1 MKCSR
6 TRRCCAGGFIRGS
19 PSSRSRRAGRPIAE
33 KPLGAGGGWRPVAPA
48 QAALRSECEERDL
61 PPHDRRAVAARSVRK
76 QTDAGAA
83 PRRDVSCGAARGEEI
98 RFIGGQP
105 TFAGSRYAFARH
117 GQSGHEFSELL
128 PHLAGVSDELTFI
141 RSLHTEEI
149 NHAPAQLFLHTG
161 FGRGG
166 RPSFGSWVTY
176 GLGTENQD
184 PP

>member
-1 MKCSR
+1 VDSF
-6 TRRCCAGGFIRGS
+6 AV
-19 PSSRSRRAGRPIAE
+19 PLH
-33 KPLGAGGGWRPVAPA
+33 LGA
-48 QAALRSECEERDL
+48 AALAGLLQKSLLGQAVGGVPLHLPKPHFAPNAKNVIYLHMIGAPSQLDL
-61 PPHDRRAVAARSVRK
+61 FESKPTLVRRHGETCPAELL
-76 QTDAGAA
+76 AGKKFA
-83 PRRDVSCGAARGEEI
+83 
-98 RFIGGQP
+98 FIGGQP